1 MNRNPII
8 LTLNQKSQIDYIK
21 TAIKENIWYYR
32 DRLNISRGPCDI
44 YLLRKCWINGIID
57 QNTLIWGIGLD
68 DWVPL
73 RNIRNL
79 IILIRIPEVQIA
91 TLIKKELIIKPSL
104 NNVRDLNK
112 SRRNTWLNQIE
123 EMF

>member
-79 IILIRIPEVQIA
+79 IILIRIPEGK
-91 TLIKKELIIKPSL
+91 LYLL
-104 NNVRDLNK
+104 
-112 SRRNTWLNQIE
+112 
-123 EMF
+123 